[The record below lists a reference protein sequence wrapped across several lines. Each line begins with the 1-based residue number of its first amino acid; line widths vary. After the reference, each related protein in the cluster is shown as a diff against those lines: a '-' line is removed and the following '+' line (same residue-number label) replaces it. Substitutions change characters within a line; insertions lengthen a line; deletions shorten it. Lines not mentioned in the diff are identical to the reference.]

1 MYMAQVE
8 RLILP
13 KFSKWGLLF
22 YRKKGYPSIIIDGGE
37 KMNQLTTGKF
47 IAIKRKEKNMTQEQL
62 AEKLGVSNKTV
73 SKWETGKCMPDYS
86 VVKNLCEELEISVAE
101 LLDGEKAEEKSVR
114 LYDEEQIIDLL
125 RRTHELEKQKNLLYG
140 ILLIIMGIAL
150 FSLSYMI
157 DGSGIKDFFS
167 GLLLGL
173 SIGEMLIGVYI
184 IGRNIVSR

>member
-1 MYMAQVE
+1 
-8 RLILP
+8 
-13 KFSKWGLLF
+13 
-22 YRKKGYPSIIIDGGE
+22 
-37 KMNQLTTGKF
+37 MNQLTTGKF
-47 IAIKRKEKNMTQEQL
+47 ITVKRKEKNMTQEQL

-150 FSLSYMI
+150 LSLSYMI